1 MSCLRCSGSEWL
13 PPSRSS
19 RASRLGTKLR
29 GSGMQPIT
37 SAPAPPLLPNFH
49 FHFHFCFQ
57 LKPLFDPHPA
67 HTHISFHFHF
77 RFQLRPIASLP
88 NYPRQ
93 RCRLNICSY
102 IGWIDKYC
110 ICQFNQYNYKYWDG
124 SAVFVNSTNITT
136 NIETAAL
143 SSFTLISSQFLLD
156 FFYFFSEPD
165 KESHF

>member
-1 MSCLRCSGSEWL
+1 MIPNSIVKCWKKCLFFGLKVTKKILIKGSAKMKSTSTPPTNDLPKTLGL

-77 RFQLRPIASLP
+77 RFQLRLIASLP

-102 IGWIDKYC
+102 IGWIDKDC
-110 ICQFNQYNYKYWDG
+110 ICQFNQYNNKYWDG
-124 SAVFVNSTNITT
+124 GAV
-136 NIETAAL
+136 
-143 SSFTLISSQFLLD
+143 
-156 FFYFFSEPD
+156 
-165 KESHF
+165 